1 MENIYYTIAEQRMEY
16 LDSLIN
22 EDENK
27 DMARAMSRELQKIR
41 LIPLDMLSAKEAIS
55 NIIMAEISRKTIN
68 FDRTIPSL
76 MNLDLTNVTIRNKFR
91 FDNYYKRFLQSRN
104 RGFDFEGLIAGFLD
118 ADISTDKNSAFD
130 ITTNGNKVSL
140 KTLKSESES
149 VVIKSIASNVSN
161 YIKNYRGDEE
171 NRQDAISALMSNNP
185 IKYLIDS
192 DNQDLINIAED
203 IVKTT
208 LGNIDSV
215 LIGVPKADNKIN
227 LYYFTKEK
235 IVTLATTKGYLM
247 APKTTGAKQLR
258 LSSKILSQADSTGQI
273 IFPNLTQEDY
283 QNFLIGDDTRNKT
296 VDTLNKFGNKYGV
309 NGLGRQLPQDV
320 IMDLAKSE
328 NFITDMNFI
337 LGNQE

>member
-55 NIIMAEISRKTIN
+55 NIIMAEVSRKTIN
-68 FDRTIPSL
+68 FDRTLPSL
-76 MNLDLTNVTIRNKFR
+76 MNLDLSNVTIRNKFR

-171 NRQDAISALMSNNP
+171 NRQDAISALMSSNP

-258 LSSKILSQADSTGQI
+258 LSSKILSQADITGKI
-273 IFPNLTQEDY
+273 TFPYLTQEDY
-283 QNFLIGDDTRNKT
+283 QSFLIGDEKRNKT

-337 LGNQE
+337 LGKQK

>member
-55 NIIMAEISRKTIN
+55 NIITAEVSRKTTN
-68 FDRTIPSL
+68 FNRTIPSL
-76 MNLDLTNVTIRNKFR
+76 MGLDLRNVTIRNKFR

-118 ADISTDKNSAFD
+118 AEISEDKNSPFD
-130 ITTNGNKVSL
+130 VTKDNNRISL
-140 KTLKSESES
+140 KTLRSESES
-149 VVIKSIASNVSN
+149 VVIKSITKNVSN
-161 YIKNYRGDEE
+161 YIKNYRGSEE
-171 NRQDAISALMSNNP
+171 NRQQAITALMSNNP
-185 IKYLIDS
+185 VKFLVDS

-203 IVKTT
+203 IVNET
-208 LGNIDSV
+208 LSSIDSV
-215 LIGVPKADNKIN
+215 LIGIPKENNVIE
-227 LYYFTKEK
+227 LFYFTKET
-235 IVTLATTKGYLM
+235 IARLATTKGIMM
-247 APKTTGAKQLR
+247 APKTSGAKQLR
-258 LSSKILSQADSTGQI
+258 LSSTILPDADLFGKIV
-273 IFPNLTQEDY
+273 FPNLTQEDY
-283 QNFLIGDDTRNKT
+283 QNFLIGDDTRNQT
-296 VDTLNKFGNKYGV
+296 VDTLNRFGNKYGV
-309 NGLGRQLPQDV
+309 NDLGRQLPQDI

-328 NFITDMNFI
+328 RFITDMNFI